1 MKNRS
6 LYIIGIVAIIL
17 IAVAV
22 FSLNA
27 SRNNDNEISAY
38 KVILDGKTWFYIQDK
53 TKLEGLLEEYK
64 NQYTAEIDKNVRIKS
79 IGFKQKLDIDEVTID
94 REDLSSLQ
102 EAKEKIHTKAKE
114 ASQIEVKAGDNLW
127 SIAHAK
133 QVSVDDLQNL
143 NPQLDEQMRIY
154 PGDKLTIKAEVPVL
168 SVVIVYEVTVIED
181 IPFTTEYI
189 KDSSLY
195 ESQRKVVSQGIVGK
209 EEKVYEIVFEN
220 DMELGRKT
228 LHSKVITPPVASQ
241 VRIGTKQTVS
251 RSGSSFGVVSGR
263 LTSRFGTRIHPVT
276 GKKVFHKGIDI
287 GASHGSPVYAYSSGT
302 VIYAGWNNGYGNFVA
317 INHGNGMVTRYGHLS
332 KIHVKFG
339 QKVATRQRIGSV
351 GSSGVSTG
359 PHLHFEVLIN
369 GVNKNPLNYL

>member
-1 MKNRS
+1 
-6 LYIIGIVAIIL
+6 
-17 IAVAV
+17 
-22 FSLNA
+22 
-27 SRNNDNEISAY
+27 
-38 KVILDGKTWFYIQDK
+38 
-53 TKLEGLLEEYK
+53 
-64 NQYTAEIDKNVRIKS
+64 
-79 IGFKQKLDIDEVTID
+79 
-94 REDLSSLQ
+94 
-102 EAKEKIHTKAKE
+102 
-114 ASQIEVKAGDNLW
+114 
-127 SIAHAK
+127 
-133 QVSVDDLQNL
+133 
-143 NPQLDEQMRIY
+143 MRIY

>member
-154 PGDKLTIKAEVPVL
+154 PGDKLSIKAEVPVL

-359 PHLHFEVLIN
+359 PHLHFEVHIN